1 MIISSLLYKN
11 TKYSWD
17 LFYKTETPSITT
29 TTDRFSTSI
38 SNSYYMKNCF
48 FNNLSST
55 TYGGAIYISSS
66 SYDNKVLIEET
77 TISECFSLNRGGGI
91 YFTSNGQI
99 VLYKICGNKCYNN
112 GGDEQYGQFS
122 YTEMSSASNNLIPHN

>member
-17 LFYKTETPSITT
+17 LFYKTETPSITIT
-29 TTDRFSTSI
+29 IDRFSTRI
-38 SNSYYMKNCF
+38 SNSYYIKNCF

-55 TYGGAIYISSS
+55 DYGGAIYISSS
-66 SYDNKVLIEET
+66 NNNSKVLIEET

-91 YFTSNGQI
+91 YFGTNGQI
-99 VLYKICGNKCYNN
+99 AFYKICGNKCYNTK
-112 GGDEQYGQFS
+112 GLTYLGQFS
-122 YTEMSSASNNLIPHN
+122 RTDTS